1 VGDPGYH
8 KRIEHLIGR
17 VTLKGH
23 HGGGRKSE
31 IFKGQQHRLLDAD
44 PLMFFLT
51 WARLMKWTI
60 PEQTDLVLYFGRCLG
75 SLALVLEY
83 CTYQAANTGIGEV
96 LIYQFWIGICA
107 FMVVLH
113 IYGAIKKI
121 QPITETLEIGLWVG
135 LLFLSL
141 AFYPI

>member
-1 VGDPGYH
+1 M
-8 KRIEHLIGR
+8 IGMW
-17 VTLKGH
+17 
-23 HGGGRKSE
+23 SE
-31 IFKGQQHRLLDAD
+31 LSQNYLMYLMLGTTIAFSIPIFLC
-44 PLMFFLT
+44 PLT

-60 PEQTDLVLYFGRCLG
+60 PKQTNLVLYFGRCLG

-83 CTYQAANTGIGEV
+83 VTYQAASTGIGEV

>member
-1 VGDPGYH
+1 M
-8 KRIEHLIGR
+8 IGMW
-17 VTLKGH
+17 
-23 HGGGRKSE
+23 SE
-31 IFKGQQHRLLDAD
+31 LSQNYLMYLMLGTTIAFSIPIFLC
-44 PLMFFLT
+44 PLT
-51 WARLMKWTI
+51 WAKLMKWTI

-83 CTYQAANTGIGEV
+83 CTYQAASTGIGEV

-121 QPITETLEIGLWVG
+121 QPITETLEIGLWLG